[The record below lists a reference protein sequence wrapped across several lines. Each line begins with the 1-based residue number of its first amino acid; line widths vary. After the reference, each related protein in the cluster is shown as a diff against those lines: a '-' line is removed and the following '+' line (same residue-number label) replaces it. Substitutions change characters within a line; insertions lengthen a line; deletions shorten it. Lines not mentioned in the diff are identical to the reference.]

1 MSVEDHLKAAV
12 QNLPLNHEL
21 KMTVLHLVAAINQMN
36 EVQNMSAEVTLKIA
50 QHLEA
55 ITPK

>member
-12 QNLPLNHEL
+12 QNLPFNHEL
-21 KMTVLHLVAAINQMN
+21 KMTVLHLVAALNQMN
-36 EVQNMSAEVTLKIA
+36 EVQNMGAEVTLKIA